1 VPHGAAGQ
9 LPLLLEK
16 STLKKR
22 ALMIGDLAGT
32 TSIASQATA
41 CTAIFFLPHVYSLLP
56 SKSNRITH
64 ARDTAFSSQ
73 MLTSTIPDLLH
84 IIVLVTAIN
93 KYDGNGAQSKS
104 HIGVSVPCQIEFK
117 YTRTKLQIH
126 RVAATMASIGKG
138 NLNFIMLHVPSS
150 YNTKRQQF
158 GGVSGM
164 SCCRIYR
171 TTHYQLMPY
180 NNSLL

>member
-1 VPHGAAGQ
+1 MHSHILSPSRI
-9 LPLLLEK
+9 LL
-16 STLKKR
+16 
-22 ALMIGDLAGT
+22 
-32 TSIASQATA
+32 ASKQKQSHHA
-41 CTAIFFLPHVYSLLP
+41 CTRHSIQQPNGHKYYTRSTAHHSI
-56 SKSNRITH
+56 SNSNKQVR
-64 ARDTAFSSQ
+64 RQWNSS
-73 MLTSTIPDLLH
+73 TT
-84 IIVLVTAIN
+84 LV
-93 KYDGNGAQSKS
+93 QS

-150 YNTKRQQF
+150 YTTKRQQF